1 MTIFNKVLQTYPCN
15 SCASVSVIF
24 LMISV
29 IELKNLLKDHEKM
42 CVTYYMFIYK
52 HIKNEKSHV
61 YFIMCALVLSI
72 LSVYFCFYYRTIW

>member
-1 MTIFNKVLQTYPCN
+1 
-15 SCASVSVIF
+15 
-24 LMISV
+24 
-29 IELKNLLKDHEKM
+29 M

-52 HIKNEKSHV
+52 HIKNEESHV

>member
-1 MTIFNKVLQTYPCN
+1 
-15 SCASVSVIF
+15 
-24 LMISV
+24 
-29 IELKNLLKDHEKM
+29 M

-72 LSVYFCFYYRTIW
+72 LSVCFCFYYRTIW